1 MGEANTYRHNY
12 PIARV
17 VQVFRNPSDGLVRN
31 VEVTFRGILKKL
43 THVASL
49 QFLPLG
55 QYGLCFGYC
64 FSGLL
69 TLHSHKGRG
78 YLLGACF
85 RESLVIRLYSETGQI
100 HLSIEAQCGS
110 PVYLRVREK
119 GPRIFSKDQR
129 GDQLF
134 GAFSAISF
142 YL

>member
-49 QFLPLG
+49 QFLLLG
-55 QYGLCFGYC
+55 QYGLCMGYC

-69 TLHSHKGRG
+69 PLRSHKGEVNFLEPFPRVP
-78 YLLGACF
+78 
-85 RESLVIRLYSETGQI
+85 S
-100 HLSIEAQCGS
+100 HLDYTQKSTLALKLS
-110 PVYLRVREK
+110 VNTYFHWVTTTD
-119 GPRIFSKDQR
+119 FSTLKFQLHDQ
-129 GDQLF
+129 
-134 GAFSAISF
+134 S
-142 YL
+142 